1 MKKSL
6 LFFAITSF
14 VITSCTKKPSACFS
28 ADKTEAG
35 TNENINFNSS
45 CSENAESYAW
55 NFGDGSNGEGSSVSH
70 KYTDAGDYTV
80 TLTAKGKKDEAQ
92 TTKAI
97 KITGASPND
106 PLCVQNNT
114 GTVRVSNSYDSNYTV
129 EMNGQNVGQV
139 GGYGTT
145 SAFTYPAGTSIS
157 VTITQI
163 DGYIL
168 YPSVFTGYGT
178 VIQCQEIT
186 IIPN

>member
-6 LFFAITSF
+6 LFFAITSI

-28 ADKTEAG
+28 ADKSEAS

-70 KYTDAGDYTV
+70 KYTIPGDYTV

-92 TTKAI
+92 IAKAI
-97 KITGASPND
+97 KITGINPND

-114 GTVRVSNSYDSNYTV
+114 GTVRVTNAYDSDYSV
-129 EMNGQNVGQV
+129 EINGQYVGQV
-139 GGYGTT
+139 SGYGTT
-145 SAFTYPAGTSIS
+145 FPFTYPAGTSIN
-157 VTITQI
+157 VIITQLN
-163 DGYIL
+163 GYIL
-168 YPSVFTGYGT
+168 YPSIFTGNGT
-178 VIQCQEIT
+178 IIQCQEIS
-186 IIPN
+186 IVPN